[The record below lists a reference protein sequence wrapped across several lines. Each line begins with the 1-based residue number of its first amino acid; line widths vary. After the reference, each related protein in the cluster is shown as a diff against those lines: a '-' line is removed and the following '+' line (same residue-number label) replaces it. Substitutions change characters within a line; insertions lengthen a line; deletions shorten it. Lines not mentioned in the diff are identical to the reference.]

1 MTELTRRRVLAGL
14 GAAAVAS
21 LSGCSLLETAD
32 DDPVR
37 FSTADVEAILST
49 SISEPQRPAPVTPST
64 AVLDAGLDRCSE
76 LIDVVPESI
85 SVEQIPNG
93 AVRTEVQQLR
103 SDAIDGRDAVSDE
116 PTSFHGLLSLRDAR
130 ATAQE
135 AAAAYVAVQN
145 DLVEDVEAARRQART
160 AVGTRLAQVGY
171 AGDDRGRTLLVAY
184 RIEQCLLDA
193 RNRVNRG
200 FRIPDPTVLDVGELA
215 GDVEHVTATLDAVD
229 TITQRHS
236 ATVDDP
242 TDFTA
247 QISAALETTYRSLSR
262 ADLPDADTT
271 AQEVF
276 GQELTR
282 PELQYLFQNA
292 LRGVD
297 RWRDD
302 LSSALTAG
310 RFASG
315 LDHAIR
321 LERDARAL
329 DTVIQRI
336 DDDDVPELASVD
348 PIRDEREAAIEAA
361 EAIPVSPTEATLA
374 SDVVARSLRQLVWTD
389 RELELYVQ
397 RDTESQLQREY
408 ARYVYLRAQLEA
420 LPTAIESVRG
430 RIDRWSTAV
439 WA

>member
-1 MTELTRRRVLAGL
+1 MTDPTRRRVLAGL

-32 DDPVR
+32 DEPPR
-37 FSTADVEAILST
+37 FSSTDVETILST
-49 SISEPQRPAPVTPST
+49 SISDPQRPAPVTLST
-64 AVLDAGLDRCSE
+64 SALDDGLNRCSE
-76 LIDVVPESI
+76 LIDTVPESI

-93 AVRTEVQQLR
+93 AIRDEIATLR
-103 SDAIDGRDAVSDE
+103 SDAVDARDAVRDE
-116 PTSFHGLLSLRDAR
+116 SRPFDGLLALREAR
-130 ATAQE
+130 ETAREAATAY
-135 AAAAYVAVQN
+135 AAVQN
-145 DLVEDVEAARRQART
+145 DLVRDVEAARREART

-184 RIEQCLLDA
+184 RIEQSLLDA
-193 RNRVNRG
+193 RRRVNRG
-200 FRIPDPTVLDVGELA
+200 FRTPAPTVLDVGELA
-215 GDVEHVTATLDAVD
+215 GDVEYAAATLGASD
-229 TITQRHS
+229 TIAQRHT
-236 ATVDDP
+236 ATVDEP

-247 QISAALETTYRSLSR
+247 QTSAALETTLRSLSR

-282 PELQYLFQNA
+282 PERQYLFQEA
-292 LRGVD
+292 LRGVN

-315 LDHAIR
+315 IDHAIR

-361 EAIPVSPTEATLA
+361 EAIPVSPTEPSLA
-374 SDVVARSLRQLVWTD
+374 SDVVARSLQRLVWID
-389 RELELYVQ
+389 RELELYIQ
-397 RDTESQLQREY
+397 RDTESRLQREY
-408 ARYVYLRAQLEA
+408 ARYVYLRAQFEA
-420 LPTAIESVRG
+420 LPTAIEAVRD
-430 RIDRWSTAV
+430 RIDRWSTSA

>member
-1 MTELTRRRVLAGL
+1 MTDPTRRRVLAGL

-32 DDPVR
+32 DEPPR
-37 FSTADVEAILST
+37 FSSADVEAILST
-49 SISEPQRPAPVTPST
+49 SISEPRRPAPVTLGT
-64 AVLDAGLDRCSE
+64 GVLEDGLDRCSE
-76 LIDVVPESI
+76 LIDTVPESI

-93 AVRTEVQQLR
+93 AIRDEIATLR
-103 SDAIDGRDAVSDE
+103 SDAVDDRDAVRDE
-116 PTSFHGLLSLRDAR
+116 PRPFDGLLALRDAR
-130 ATAQE
+130 ETAREAATAY
-135 AAAAYVAVQN
+135 AAVQA
-145 DLVEDVEAARRQART
+145 DLVRDVEVARREART

-193 RNRVNRG
+193 RRRVNRG
-200 FRIPDPTVLDVGELA
+200 FRTPDPTVLDVGELA
-215 GDVEHVTATLDAVD
+215 GDVEYATATLDAVEA
-229 TITQRHS
+229 IEQRHD
-236 ATVDDP
+236 ATVDEP

-247 QISAALETTYRSLSR
+247 QTSAAIESTFRSLSR
-262 ADLPDADTT
+262 ADLPDDASTR
-271 AQEVF
+271 EVF
-276 GQELTR
+276 GQKLER
-282 PELQYLFQNA
+282 QELQYLSQEA
-292 LRGVD
+292 LRGVN

-315 LDHAIR
+315 IDHAIR

-361 EAIPVSPTEATLA
+361 EAIPVSPTEPSLA
-374 SDVVARSLRQLVWTD
+374 SDVVARSLQRLVWID
-389 RELELYVQ
+389 RELEMYIQ
-397 RDTESQLQREY
+397 RNTESRLQREY

-420 LPTAIESVRG
+420 LPAAIEAVRD
-430 RIDRWSTAV
+430 RIDMWGTSA